1 MILRSGNPT
10 LKADTFAV
18 PRARR
23 EAAVTCSESARD
35 MIREDQDRLDL
46 RGLLLQGAA
55 SAPSGSA
62 DAAFF
67 GVLRDGVRN
76 QELRRPRGRA

>member
-23 EAAVTCSESARD
+23 EAAVTSSRSVRD
-35 MIREDQDRLDL
+35 IICEDQDRLHL
-46 RGLLLQGAA
+46 RGLLLHGAA
-55 SAPSGSA
+55 SAPSGPA
-62 DAAFF
+62 DAAYF
-67 GVLRDGVRN
+67 GSLRDGVRN